1 MTLASTKIHREEFAV
16 ATSEFAADFTWG
28 RVFHIWWAWL
38 WRAVVFSMVLGFVL
52 GAIGGFIVGAAG
64 RPDLGAPVGAVL
76 GWLGSIPVTVYV
88 LGIVLRKR
96 YRQFSI
102 KVVTHSAG

>member
-1 MTLASTKIHREEFAV
+1 
-16 ATSEFAADFTWG
+16 
-28 RVFHIWWAWL
+28 
-38 WRAVVFSMVLGFVL
+38 MVLGFVL

-76 GWLGSIPVTVYV
+76 GWLGSIPVTLFV

-102 KVVTHSAG
+102 KVVTQGAG